1 MLQRLAQR
9 RQSCAVTLSVFR
21 HLESAMKA
29 HSLRIALF
37 GRFKMKL
44 ATSIA
49 LLPAAIVIASS
60 LSLAD
65 AAQPVALQPAGSATA
80 NAPVVLA
87 RAKAKYTDGSFTGG
101 SFDAYYGRVQVQVN
115 IQGGQIVSVDVLD
128 YPRHSGTS
136 KSINRTALPILES
149 AVIRAQSTR
158 VNNVSGASL
167 TTDAYLRSLKGAL
180 KQAGA

>member
-1 MLQRLAQR
+1 M
-9 RQSCAVTLSVFR
+9 F
-21 HLESAMKA
+21 LE
-29 HSLRIALF
+29 
-37 GRFKMKL
+37 RFKMKL
-44 ATSIA
+44 TTSIV
-49 LLPAAIVIASS
+49 LVPAAIFLTAS
-60 LSLAD
+60 LSLAY
-65 AAQPVALQPAGSATA
+65 AAQPLTVQPSGSNSGNVDP
-80 NAPVVLA
+80 NAPVLLA
-87 RAKAKYTDGSFTGG
+87 RAKAKYADGSFTGG

-149 AVIRAQSTR
+149 AVIRAQGSR

>member
-1 MLQRLAQR
+1 MR
-9 RQSCAVTLSVFR
+9 F
-21 HLESAMKA
+21 LE
-29 HSLRIALF
+29 
-37 GRFKMKL
+37 RFDMKL
-44 ATSIA
+44 TPSLA
-49 LLPAAIVIASS
+49 LAPAAFAIAAS
-60 LSLAD
+60 LTFANAAPPM
-65 AAQPVALQPAGSATA
+65 AAQSGVAASADP
-80 NAPVVLA
+80 NAPVLLA
-87 RAKAKYTDGSFTGG
+87 RAKAKYSDGSFTGG

-149 AVIRAQSTR
+149 AVIRAQGTR

>member
-1 MLQRLAQR
+1 
-9 RQSCAVTLSVFR
+9 
-21 HLESAMKA
+21 
-29 HSLRIALF
+29 
-37 GRFKMKL
+37 MKL
-44 ATSIA
+44 PASII
-49 LLPAAIVIASS
+49 LLPAAIVIAGS

-65 AAQPVALQPAGSATA
+65 AAQPLALQPAGSANADA

-87 RAKAKYTDGSFTGG
+87 RAKARYADGSYTGG

-128 YPRHSGTS
+128 YPRHSRTS

-149 AVIRAQSTR
+149 AVIRAQGTR
-158 VNNVSGASL
+158 VNNVSGATL
-167 TTDAYLRSLKGAL
+167 TSSAYMRSLKGAL